1 MTLREFVIKEGCG
14 NKCCA
19 KDFDDEELEKDDE
32 LEGKESKEKDSED
45 DADKKKKK
53 KSKKHD
59 DEEDEDVCPECG
71 KKFSE
76 CKCC

>member
-1 MTLREFVIKEGCG
+1 MTLREFIIKESCDH
-14 NKCCA
+14 KCCA
-19 KDFDDEELEKDDE
+19 KDFDDEKLEKDDE
-32 LEGKESKEKDSED
+32 FEEKESKEKDSKD
-45 DADKKKKK
+45 DSDKKKK

-76 CKCC
+76 CKCK

>member
-1 MTLREFVIKEGCG
+1 MTLREFIIKESCDH
-14 NKCCA
+14 KCCA
-19 KDFDDEELEKDDE
+19 KDFDDEELEKDE
-32 LEGKESKEKDSED
+32 LEGKKSEKDDSED
-45 DADKKKKK
+45 DSDKKKKK

>member
-14 NKCCA
+14 EKCCA
-19 KDFDDEELEKDDE
+19 KDFDDEEKLEDEEKD
-32 LEGKESKEKDSED
+32 LKDDSD
-45 DADKKKKK
+45 KKK

-59 DEEDEDVCPECG
+59 DGEEDEDVCPQCG

-76 CKCC
+76 CICK

>member
-14 NKCCA
+14 EKCCI
-19 KDFDDEELEKDDE
+19 KDFEDKELDDEK
-32 LEGKESKEKDSED
+32 LEGKEKDD
-45 DADKKKKK
+45 DADKKKK